1 MPNVLFVCTAN
12 QCRSPMAAALYLRQL
27 NRRNLTLQVDWRV
40 SSAGSWAKEGLPAIP
55 NAVRV
60 MREMGLHI
68 EQHRSRQVSAELL
81 KPFDLILVMSQHQQ
95 EGLRVEF
102 SHLAERI
109 YLLGEMAGPKY
120 DIPDPAGGKIDEVR
134 EIAQEMDQLLDRGF
148 ARILERLGVFFQK
161 TS

>member
-12 QCRSPMAAALYLRQL
+12 QCRSPMAAALFLRQL
-27 NRRNLTLQVDWRV
+27 DRRNLTLQTDWRV

-68 EQHRSRQVSAELL
+68 ERHRSRQVSAELL

-95 EGLRVEF
+95 EGLQAEF
-102 SHLAERI
+102 SDLA
-109 YLLGEMAGPKY
+109 
-120 DIPDPAGGKIDEVR
+120 
-134 EIAQEMDQLLDRGF
+134 DRVYGHK
-148 ARILERLGVFFQK
+148 RR
-161 TS
+161 